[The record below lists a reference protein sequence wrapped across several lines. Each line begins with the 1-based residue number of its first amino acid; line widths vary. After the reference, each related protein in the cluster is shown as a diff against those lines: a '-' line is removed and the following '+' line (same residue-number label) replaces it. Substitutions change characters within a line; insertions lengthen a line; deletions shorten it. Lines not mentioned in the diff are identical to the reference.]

1 MLALVS
7 ISLSMSEININDPF
21 IDIMTF
27 LSRFAPLVMVMLIF
41 SVFVRIILKQTLS
54 IVPVGLRMIIF
65 HLRERFD
72 LPKDNTNK
80 KTKIILVT
88 SFMALSVFI
97 VLIPH
102 LDGLQHKVAEDT
114 TIYARWIEPMK
125 DSDDIFE
132 LLQLVFKEIRGAT
145 TGDRPLTLLILN
157 GLSSIFDTVYAF
169 EIILPALLA
178 PGLVVIMYFLTKELT
193 DNSVASFFS
202 SFITAISFQVMIGM
216 YAGFYA
222 TWIALIFGF
231 LSVLFALRYLK
242 NRDKVNLIWFS
253 ISMMALL
260 FSHVYT
266 WTLITAFF
274 IIYLLVL
281 RWKKIYDSKSLKIIL
296 FIVVAVVAIDWL
308 RSYLIGLDS
317 GIQRDVIIAESFN
330 FGLSQAAS
338 AWSNIVLT
346 VEVHLGGIFGNI
358 LILSLAVYCAIL
370 LKIQKCISYLHNG
383 VSLHRCITPFFWRQG
398 SSKQSIIHYSLSD
411 TCRLG
416 IGERISNKKW

>member
-1 MLALVS
+1 
-7 ISLSMSEININDPF
+7 
-21 IDIMTF
+21 
-27 LSRFAPLVMVMLIF
+27 
-41 SVFVRIILKQTLS
+41 
-54 IVPVGLRMIIF
+54 
-65 HLRERFD
+65 
-72 LPKDNTNK
+72 
-80 KTKIILVT
+80 
-88 SFMALSVFI
+88 
-97 VLIPH
+97 
-102 LDGLQHKVAEDT
+102 
-114 TIYARWIEPMK
+114 
-125 DSDDIFE
+125 
-132 LLQLVFKEIRGAT
+132 
-145 TGDRPLTLLILN
+145 
-157 GLSSIFDTVYAF
+157 
-169 EIILPALLA
+169 
-178 PGLVVIMYFLTKELT
+178 
-193 DNSVASFFS
+193 
-202 SFITAISFQVMIGM
+202 MIGM

-231 LSVLFALRYLK
+231 LSVLFALRYLN

-253 ISMMALL
+253 ISMIALL

-370 LKIQKCISYLHNG
+370 LKYRNVSAIFIMVFLSIGVLPLFFGDKVVQSRVLYIIPFQIPAALALASVFQTRNG
-383 VSLHRCITPFFWRQG
+383 KLICTAIAVSLLAISVYTMNN
-398 SSKQSIIHYSLSD
+398 
-411 TCRLG
+411 LG
-416 IGERISNKKW
+416 VAPR